1 MKKNLTKLTMPI
13 VKHNKLL
20 LVLGGMMAFMIGLH
34 QLLSVVY
41 AAQAGTPAEEILISL
56 ENESL
61 NDPFKDIT
69 FGARAVYVYSLLE
82 ERVLFAKNEDK
93 RLPLASITKLMTALT
108 ARDYMNESTVVV
120 LSGDDLLTEGDSGL
134 LVDERWRLGEL
145 LQMMLLVSSNDA
157 ATAASRLVGSGG
169 QDSIEPSIAR
179 TRFIQMMN
187 DEAEKL
193 GLVSLEFSNESGL
206 DIKETEND
214 SVLVRR
220 AGGFG
225 SARDVAQ
232 LASVLWKKYPDVFE
246 ITAHKDARMM
256 SQSEITHT
264 LINTNEITGHI
275 PGLMASKTG
284 YTDLA
289 GGNLVVI
296 FDISIGHPVV
306 AVVLGSTQKG
316 RFEDM
321 EKIAKTVIEL
331 NN

>member
-13 VKHNKLL
+13 MKHNKLL
-20 LVLGGMMAFMIGLH
+20 LVLGGMMAFTIGLH

-41 AAQAGTPAEEILISL
+41 VAQAETPKRKTLASLEVESLKNPFEEII
-56 ENESL
+56 
-61 NDPFKDIT
+61 
-69 FGARAVYVYSLLE
+69 FGARAVYVYDLLKD
-82 ERVLFAKNEDK
+82 RILFAKNEDE

-120 LSGDDLLTEGDSGL
+120 LSKDDLSTEGDSGL
-134 LVDERWRLGEL
+134 LTDERWRLGDL

-157 ATAASRLVGSGG
+157 ATAVGRLVGSGG
-169 QDSIEPSIAR
+169 QDIEPSIAQA
-179 TRFIQMMN
+179 RFVQMMN
-187 DEAEKL
+187 SKADEL
-193 GLVSLEFSNESGL
+193 GFDSFEFSNTSGL
-206 DIKETEND
+206 DIKEIENE

-232 LASVLWKKYPDVFE
+232 LASILWKKYPNIFE
-246 ITAHKDARMM
+246 ITAHKDARIV
-256 SQSEITHT
+256 SQSEITHS

-321 EKIAKTVIEL
+321 EHIARTVVSL

>member
-1 MKKNLTKLTMPI
+1 MPI
-13 VKHNKLL
+13 MKHNKLL
-20 LVLGGMMAFMIGLH
+20 LVLGGMMAFTIGLH

-41 AAQAGTPAEEILISL
+41 VAQAETPKRKTFASL
-56 ENESL
+56 EVESL
-61 NDPFKDIT
+61 KNPFKEII
-69 FGARAVYVYSLLE
+69 FGARAVYVYDLLE
-82 ERVLFAKNEDK
+82 DRVLFAKNEDE

-120 LSGDDLLTEGDSGL
+120 LSKDDLSTEGDSGL
-134 LVDERWRLGEL
+134 LTDERWRLGDL

-157 ATAASRLVGSGG
+157 ATAVGRLVGSGG
-169 QDSIEPSIAR
+169 QDIEPSIAQA
-179 TRFIQMMN
+179 RFVQMMN
-187 DEAEKL
+187 SKADEL
-193 GLVSLEFSNESGL
+193 GFDSFEFSNTSGL
-206 DIKETEND
+206 DIKEIENE

-232 LASVLWKKYPDVFE
+232 LASVLWKKYPNIFE
-246 ITAHKDARMM
+246 ITAHKDARIV
-256 SQSEITHT
+256 SQSEITHS

-316 RFEDM
+316 RFDDM
-321 EKIAKTVIEL
+321 VNIARTVVLL

>member
-1 MKKNLTKLTMPI
+1 MPI

-20 LVLGGMMAFMIGLH
+20 FVLGSVMAFTIGLH

-41 AAQAGTPAEEILISL
+41 VAQAGVSSKESL
-56 ENESL
+56 VSSENESIK
-61 NDPFKDIT
+61 NPFEDIV
-69 FGARAVYVYSLLE
+69 FGARAVYVYDLLE
-82 ERVLFAKNEDK
+82 DRVLFAKNEDE

-108 ARDYMNESTVVV
+108 ARDYMSESTVVT
-120 LSGDDLLTEGDSGL
+120 LRDDDLSTEGDSGL
-134 LVDERWRLGEL
+134 RADEHWRLGDL

-157 ATAASRLVGSGG
+157 TTAVGRLVGSGG
-169 QDSIEPSIAR
+169 QDIESAIAQA
-179 TRFIQMMN
+179 RFVQMMN
-187 DEAEKL
+187 STADEL
-193 GLVSLEFSNESGL
+193 GFESLEFSNTSGL
-206 DIKETEND
+206 DIKEIEND

-225 SARDVAQ
+225 SARDVAG
-232 LASVLWKKYPDVFE
+232 LAALLWKKYPEVFE
-246 ITAHKDARMM
+246 ITAHKDARMV
-256 SQSEITHT
+256 SQSDIVHS

-316 RFEDM
+316 RFDDM
-321 EKIAKTVIEL
+321 EQIARTVVSL

>member
-1 MKKNLTKLTMPI
+1 MPI

-20 LVLGGMMAFMIGLH
+20 FVLSGMMAFTIGLH

-41 AAQAGTPAEEILISL
+41 VAQAEVPSKESL
-56 ENESL
+56 VSSENESL
-61 NDPFKDIT
+61 KNPFEDIV
-69 FGARAVYVYSLLE
+69 FGARAVYVYDLSE
-82 ERVLFAKNEDK
+82 DRVLFAKNEDE

-108 ARDYMNESTVVV
+108 ARDYMSESTIVT
-120 LSGDDLLTEGDSGL
+120 LNDDDLSTEGDSGL
-134 LVDERWRLGEL
+134 RPLERWRLGDL

-157 ATAASRLVGSGG
+157 TTAVGRLVGSGG
-169 QDSIEPSIAR
+169 QDIEASIAQA
-179 TRFIQMMN
+179 RFVQMMN
-187 DEAEKL
+187 STADEL
-193 GLVSLEFSNESGL
+193 GFESLEFSNTSGL
-206 DIKETEND
+206 DIKEIEND
-214 SVLVRR
+214 SVLVRH

-225 SARDVAQ
+225 SARDVAG
-232 LASVLWKKYPDVFE
+232 LASLLWKKYPEVFE
-246 ITAHKDARMM
+246 ITAHKDARMV
-256 SQSEITHT
+256 SQSDIVHS
-264 LINTNEITGHI
+264 LINTNEITGKI

-321 EKIAKTVIEL
+321 KQIARTVVSL

>member
-1 MKKNLTKLTMPI
+1 MPI

-20 LVLGGMMAFMIGLH
+20 FVLGGMMAFTIGLH

-41 AAQAGTPAEEILISL
+41 VAQAETPKSEAHASS

-61 NDPFKDIT
+61 INPFEEII
-69 FGARAVYVYSLLE
+69 FGARAVYVYDLLE
-82 ERVLFAKNEDK
+82 DRVLFAKNEDE

-120 LSGDDLLTEGDSGL
+120 LSKDDLSTEGDSGL
-134 LVDERWRLGEL
+134 LFDERWRLGDL
-145 LQMMLLVSSNDA
+145 LQMTLLVSSNDA
-157 ATAASRLVGSGG
+157 TTAVGRLVGSGG
-169 QDSIEPSIAR
+169 QDIEPSVAQAR
-179 TRFIQMMN
+179 FVQMMN
-187 DEAEKL
+187 SKSDEL
-193 GLVSLEFSNESGL
+193 GFDSFEFSNTSGL
-206 DIKETEND
+206 DIKQIEND

-225 SARDVAQ
+225 SARDVAG
-232 LASVLWKKYPDVFE
+232 LASLLWKKYPEVFE
-246 ITAHKDARMM
+246 ITAHKDARIV
-256 SQSEITHT
+256 SQSEIVHS

-296 FDISIGHPVV
+296 FDIGIGHPVV

-321 EKIAKTVIEL
+321 RQISNSVFEKK
-331 NN
+331 

>member
-1 MKKNLTKLTMPI
+1 MPI

-20 LVLGGMMAFMIGLH
+20 FVLGSVMAFTIGLH

-41 AAQAGTPAEEILISL
+41 VAQAGVPRVETLVSL
-56 ENESL
+56 ENESIK
-61 NDPFKDIT
+61 NPFEDIV
-69 FGARAVYVYSLLE
+69 FGARAVYVYDLLE
-82 ERVLFAKNEDK
+82 DRVLFAKNEDE

-108 ARDYMNESTVVV
+108 ARDYMSESTVVT
-120 LSGDDLLTEGDSGL
+120 LQDDDLSTEGDSGL
-134 LVDERWRLGEL
+134 RAGERWRLGDL

-157 ATAASRLVGSGG
+157 TTAVGRLVGSGG
-169 QDSIEPSIAR
+169 QDIESSIAQA
-179 TRFIQMMN
+179 RFVQMMN
-187 DEAEKL
+187 STANEFGFE
-193 GLVSLEFSNESGL
+193 SLEFSNTSGL
-206 DIKETEND
+206 DIKEIEND

-225 SARDVAQ
+225 SARDVAG
-232 LASVLWKKYPDVFE
+232 LASLLWKKYPEVFE
-246 ITAHKDARMM
+246 ITARKDARMV
-256 SQSEITHT
+256 SQSEVVHN

-321 EKIAKTVIEL
+321 KQIARTVVSL